1 VIASPYFKNLFENL
15 FTKSTAYVTLAA
27 LYNISL
33 DYEPAQQALRET
45 GLFLR
50 LIALLDNPIFDR
62 SLMLPHTAGLLAFAI
77 EDYDVSQSP
86 NSVLKTLAQNIR
98 FGNPSVEE
106 IVPLRGAILE
116 HLKQERFKR
125 IIFEQDLFET
135 FLVSILRS
143 FGYNGDCTASLPE
156 AFYSISPPEDEI
168 EDYELLQTSLIA
180 SLRDV
185 TSTST
190 FFENY
195 AFGSTTT
202 WIWLSWLRSGN
213 QSLQLIS
220 CCILSNLARGEE
232 EWAEQMVTAYDV
244 QLRLIELSVQ
254 GFDSRVPLAALEL
267 LLQLARPRSNRQRLC
282 SQYLEKIPSIWAAD
296 PSASSGLV
304 RIQYASVAVLHG
316 LISDCPR
323 AVQRLVNYP
332 ALNLV
337 GTASIEYRAYLQP
350 LLDCCERSN
359 DTKIKTEIAKVVVEI
374 CRLTTRFGSVPN
386 DSANSV
392 TFSSLD
398 VETIWRNCLSV
409 RPALVDPIATIISQ
423 TEDLGLQAQGFFTL
437 VLVARQRLGFLMVR
451 DILQQ
456 RSVFEHSVQAIT
468 KQGVGCLTGVQGPP
482 ENVDP
487 ARWAIIQRSVHDNAR
502 WLVSEIADC
511 KVSFSISL
519 HLSMHSASVPAR
531 PKCRS

>member
-1 VIASPYFKNLFENL
+1 MIASPYFKNLFENL
-15 FTKSTAYVTLAA
+15 FTKSTAYITLAA

-86 NSVLKTLAQNIR
+86 NSVLKTLSQNIK
-98 FGNPSVEE
+98 FGNPSVDE

-125 IIFEQDLFET
+125 MLFEQDLFET

-156 AFYSISPPEDEI
+156 AFYSISPPEDEK

-220 CCILSNLARGEE
+220 CCILSNLARDEE
-232 EWAEQMVTAYDV
+232 EWAEQMVTAHDV

-267 LLQLARPRSNRQRLC
+267 LLQLARPRSNRQRLY
-282 SQYLEKIPSIWAAD
+282 SHYLERIPSIWAAD

-350 LLDCCERSN
+350 LLDCCER
-359 DTKIKTEIAKVVVEI
+359 
-374 CRLTTRFGSVPN
+374 
-386 DSANSV
+386 
-392 TFSSLD
+392 
-398 VETIWRNCLSV
+398 
-409 RPALVDPIATIISQ
+409 TIISQ

-456 RSVFEHSVQAIT
+456 RSVFEHLVQAIT

-487 ARWAIIQRSVHDNAR
+487 ARWAVIQRSVYDNAR
-502 WLVSEIADC
+502 WLVSEIADR

-519 HLSMHSASVPAR
+519 HLSTHSASVPAR
-531 PKCRS
+531 FKCRS